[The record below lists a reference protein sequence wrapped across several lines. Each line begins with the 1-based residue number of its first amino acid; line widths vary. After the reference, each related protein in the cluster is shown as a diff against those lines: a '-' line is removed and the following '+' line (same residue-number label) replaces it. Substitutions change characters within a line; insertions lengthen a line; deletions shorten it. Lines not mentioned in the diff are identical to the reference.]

1 MDRSMLKK
9 QEATMYKN
17 DTRRHVFNYPG
28 VYQIL
33 IAACIAADSITL
45 FSLIDLFLKQSQ
57 TMSFVITGAVAGVLN
72 IAAVLLAACLHNEE
86 FTPRVKKG
94 LAGLIVAV
102 FLLFFSSVFILRVAS
117 MEQMYGSNSNDLGI
131 TIQNSTVEQS
141 AYEAEEEE
149 FELTVGQIILAIIL
163 GLEPLGT
170 SILCFY
176 IGYEQSPKRKRRYL
190 RDVHQIE
197 LEEAID
203 HDKVIIEELVADM
216 AFDLDAY
223 DEEQLSDIVA
233 VTVQQGE
240 LAKNVAIRKLSEHDG
255 TPEGVTYLMEGDYQ
269 KQDKKGIESDDSAH
283 FSNEVNEVTNK
294 RIKSIA

>member
-1 MDRSMLKK
+1 MDRNILKK
-9 QEATMYKN
+9 QEITLYKH
-17 DTRRHVFNYPG
+17 DTIRHIFSYAG
-28 VYQIL
+28 VYYLL
-33 IAACIAADSITL
+33 IAACITADSITL

-57 TMSFVITGAVAGVLN
+57 TMSFVITGAVAGILN

-86 FTPRVKKG
+86 FTPRAKKG

-131 TIQNSTVEQS
+131 AIQGTNVEQS
-141 AYEAEEEE
+141 GYTIEEED
-149 FELTVGQIILAIIL
+149 FEPTVGQIILAVIL

-170 SILCFY
+170 STLCFY

-190 RDVHQIE
+190 MDMHRIE

-203 HDKVIIEELVADM
+203 HDRTIIEELTADM

-223 DEEQLSDIVA
+223 DEEQLGGIVA
-233 VTVQQGE
+233 EIIQQGE
-240 LAKNVAIRKLSEHDG
+240 LAKNAAIRKLSEHDG
-255 TPEGVTYLMEGDYQ
+255 TPEGVSYLMEGDYQ
-269 KQDKKGIESDDSAH
+269 KQNKKEGETDG
-283 FSNEVNEVTNK
+283 
-294 RIKSIA
+294 